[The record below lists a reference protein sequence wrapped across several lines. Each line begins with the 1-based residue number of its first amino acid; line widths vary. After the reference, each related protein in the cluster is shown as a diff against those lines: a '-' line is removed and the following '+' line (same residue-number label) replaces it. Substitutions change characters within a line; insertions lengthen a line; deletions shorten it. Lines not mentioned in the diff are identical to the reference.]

1 MGQFEITDTI
11 PLFYKFVNIFLE
23 KNFFLYLVTFF
34 TLSCIF
40 VFNTRTKI
48 FLQYFCTIFLDFS
61 ANLFFA
67 KEKTAAKTAVFVK

>member
-23 KNFFLYLVTFF
+23 KKIFFLYLVTFF

-40 VFNTRTKI
+40 VFNTRTK
-48 FLQYFCTIFLDFS
+48 YSD
-61 ANLFFA
+61 N
-67 KEKTAAKTAVFVK
+67 V